1 MLESKNNGDILLLRI
16 CNPQRIMIQ
25 CFLRFTIELETNVSF
40 DRSCNLLQRSEDYKS
55 SNKMLRIANPQQRVT
70 VMYQQRRKSK
80 EACTVTDIIYS

>member
-1 MLESKNNGDILLLRI
+1 
-16 CNPQRIMIQ
+16 MIQ
-25 CFLRFTIELETNVSF
+25 CFLCSAIELDTNVGF

-55 SNKMLRIANPQQRVT
+55 SNKMLRITNPQQRVT